1 MNVMG
6 IIFTNDASLG
16 ELTNKRTMASIPFG
30 GRYRQVDFAL
40 SNLACA
46 GVRHVGIISRHNYQS
61 LMNHIGNGE
70 EWGLD
75 LEEGGLEFLTPY
87 AQTTVG
93 TYRGKLESL
102 NNAMDFLEYGEED
115 ELVVMIDSA
124 VLSNVDL
131 AAILDAHVASGKD
144 VTVVT
149 KAGICNGEKK
159 IDLALKLENGEV
171 SDMVVDYA
179 APAEYL
185 ASMDIF
191 VLSKKWLVRSVK
203 EMIARDKFHMDR
215 DLVMGGWNRGL
226 VSVNVYEFD
235 GVAMFNE
242 SIEEY
247 FYNSLSLIKKDVR
260 KDVFNGN
267 HPIYTKVRDRV
278 PTYYGET
285 SEIENCLI
293 ADGCI
298 LEGEVEDSVLFR
310 QVTVGKD
317 AEIESCIIMN
327 DAVIG
332 EGAELKYAILDKN
345 VTVTPGAKLI
355 GTKKNPIIVKRG
367 ETVGELQSALPRA
380 HPTPNPAVWAT

>member
-16 ELTNKRTMASIPFG
+16 ELTNKRTMASLPFG

-40 SNLACA
+40 SNLSCA

-61 LMNHIGNGE
+61 LMNHIGDGE
-70 EWGLD
+70 EWGLE

-87 AQTTVG
+87 AQSVTH

-102 NNAMDFLEYGEED
+102 NNAMDFLEYGADD

-131 AAILDAHVASGKD
+131 TDVLNKHVASGKD

-149 KAGICNGEKK
+149 KAGICDGEKK

-171 SDMVVDYA
+171 TDMVVDYA
-179 APAEYL
+179 AGEDYV

-191 VLSKKWLVRSVK
+191 VVNKKWLMKAVK

-215 DLVMGGWNRGL
+215 DLVLGGWNRGV
-226 VSVNVYEFD
+226 VSVNVYPFQ

-242 SIEEY
+242 SVEEY
-247 FYNSLSLIKKDVR
+247 FYHNLSLIKKEIRHDL
-260 KDVFNGN
+260 FHGN
-267 HPIYTKVRDRV
+267 HPVYTKVRDRV
-278 PTYYGET
+278 PTYYGE
-285 SEIENCLI
+285 SCEIEDCLV
-293 ADGCI
+293 ADGCM
-298 LEGEVEDSVLFR
+298 LEGEVENSVLFR
-310 QVTVGKD
+310 QVTIGEG
-317 AEIESCIIMN
+317 AEVEDCIIMN
-327 DAVIG
+327 DCVVG
-332 EGAELKYAILDKN
+332 EGASLKYVILDKN
-345 VTVTPGAKLI
+345 VTVTPGAKLC

-367 ETVGELQSALPRA
+367 ETV
-380 HPTPNPAVWAT
+380 

>member
-6 IIFTNDASLG
+6 IIFTNDATMG

-40 SNLACA
+40 SNLSCA
-46 GVRHVGIISRHNYQS
+46 GVRHIGIISRHNYQS
-61 LMNHIGNGE
+61 LMHHVGDGE
-70 EWGLD
+70 EWGLE
-75 LEEGGLEFLTPY
+75 LAEGGLEFLTPY
-87 AQTTVG
+87 AQSTVG

-102 NNAMDFLEYGEED
+102 QNAMDFLEYGEED

-124 VLSNVDL
+124 VLSNIDL
-131 AAILDAHVASGKD
+131 TAVLNAHVASGKD

-159 IDLALKLENGEV
+159 IDLALKVVDGEIK
-171 SDMVVDYA
+171 DMVVDYV
-179 APAEYL
+179 APADYV

-191 VLSKKWLVRSVK
+191 VLSKKFLTKSVK

-215 DLVMGGWNRGL
+215 DLVMGGWNRGV
-226 VSVNVYEFD
+226 VSVNTYAFE

-242 SIEEY
+242 SVEEY
-247 FYNSLSLIKKDVR
+247 FNNSMSLICKDVR
-260 KDVFNGN
+260 ADIFGGA

-293 ADGCI
+293 ADGCM
-298 LEGEVEDSVLFR
+298 LEGEVEDSILFR
-310 QVTVGKD
+310 QVTVEKG
-317 AEIESCIIMN
+317 AEVENSIIMN

-332 EGAELKYAILDKN
+332 EGAELKYVILDKN

-367 ETVGELQSALPRA
+367 ETV
-380 HPTPNPAVWAT
+380 